1 MPDYSLILIM
11 VAPCGILNLSK
22 NRNSRIQASQ
32 NQYICFCLQLDKIT
46 LKSQKEFEAIGCPL
60 KKDTINV

>member
-11 VAPCGILNLSK
+11 LAPYGILNLSK

-32 NQYICFCLQLDKIT
+32 NKYICFCLQLEKIT
-46 LKSQKEFEAIGCPL
+46 FKSQKEFETIGCPL
-60 KKDTINV
+60 KKDTISV